1 MRKIL
6 YGEILDPEPGP
17 EKAREDE
24 KRVREGFWKKIRGA
38 ASRIPFIDDVV
49 ASYFCALDP
58 STPSRARY
66 ILLGALAYFVLPLDW
81 VPDILLGF
89 GFTDDIAVL
98 AAAISAIRSNLKDA
112 HYAAA
117 RKALDRPDD
126 QRDAPAG
133 KNWNASGA

>member
-6 YGEILDPEPGP
+6 YGEILDPEPDP
-17 EKAREDE
+17 AKARADE
-24 KRVREGFWKKIRGA
+24 KRVREGFWAKIRA
-38 ASRIPFIDDVV
+38 AANRIPFIEDVV
-49 ASYFCALDP
+49 AGYFCALDP

-66 ILLGALAYFVLPLDW
+66 ILLGALAYFILPLDW
-81 VPDILLGF
+81 VPDFLIGF

-98 AAAISAIRSNLKDA
+98 AAAVSAIRSNIKDA

-117 RKALDRPDD
+117 RKALARADE

-133 KNWNASGA
+133 SARTA

>member
-6 YGEILDPEPGP
+6 YGEILDPEPDP
-17 EKAREDE
+17 EKARADE
-24 KRVREGFWKKIRGA
+24 ERVREGFWTKVRSA
-38 ASRIPFIDDVV
+38 ANRIPLIEDVV
-49 ASYFCALDP
+49 AGYFCALDP

-98 AAAISAIRSNLKDA
+98 AAAMSAIRSNLKDA

-117 RKALDRPDD
+117 RKALARPGEQHDR
-126 QRDAPAG
+126 PAG
-133 KNWNASGA
+133 KARTA